1 MKNDG
6 KRGCNYLKSRLIGC
20 LKAIL
25 CGIGHYMRLIN
36 NWLIAQNSPK
46 RLYSGYK
53 SSFSFLIDCF
63 IILSG
68 RLPATLKL
76 LIFSQFS

>member
-25 CGIGHYMRLIN
+25 CGIGHYMRLIYD
-36 NWLIAQNSPK
+36 WLVAQNSPK
-46 RLYSGYK
+46 RLYSG
-53 SSFSFLIDCF
+53 
-63 IILSG
+63 
-68 RLPATLKL
+68 
-76 LIFSQFS
+76 